1 MFDEIQTIK
10 ADYSHIHF
18 VDGFPLIY
26 PLLKQVDYYLGDYSS
41 IGYDFLY
48 FDRPLFFLGALK
60 QTPLQACGLTIK
72 NSPIYETIKNASDTP
87 YREKRKALYQHV
99 YGDRKPL
106 SELKQA
112 IEYAY

>member
-1 MFDEIQTIK
+1 K
-10 ADYSHIHF
+10 ADYSQIHF

-26 PLLKQVDYYLGDYSS
+26 PLLKQVDFYLGDYSS